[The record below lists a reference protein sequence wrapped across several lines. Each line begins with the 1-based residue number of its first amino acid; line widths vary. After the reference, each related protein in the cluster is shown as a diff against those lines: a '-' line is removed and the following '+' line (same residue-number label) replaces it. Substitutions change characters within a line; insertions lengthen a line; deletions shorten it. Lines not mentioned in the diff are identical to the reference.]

1 MLAAERQSSCSRQFK
16 EHIHAFTHHENAK
29 RISAAHV
36 SNEDSREHIRA
47 SREAIARSFETLA
60 MPYSRTGSSG

>member
-1 MLAAERQSSCSRQFK
+1 MPSLITKMRARLSAE
-16 EHIHAFTHHENAK
+16 TAK

>member
-1 MLAAERQSSCSRQFK
+1 MPSPIMKIRTRLSAD
-16 EHIHAFTHHENAK
+16 TAK

-60 MPYSRTGSSG
+60 MPYLRTRSSG